1 MEMEWPLDAVIER
14 VEPSWIGTPPA
25 VFAMLVRAA
34 DPNAAGATT
43 ISLDAPFVGR
53 GTGGVFAPPPVRVAP
68 RSCCEPDD
76 QIVVEIDGARWGF
89 FHLAGFWID
98 YRAGPFTFHAFAPS
112 GDAFRLTT
120 PGP

>member
-1 MEMEWPLDAVIER
+1 MKMEWPLDAVVER

-25 VFAMLVRAA
+25 VVAMLVRAA

-43 ISLDAPFVGR
+43 ISPNALFVGR
-53 GTGGVFAPPPVRVAP
+53 GTGGVSAPPPVRVAP
-68 RSCCEPDD
+68 RNCCEPDD

-98 YRAGPFTFHAFAPS
+98 YRAGPFTFHAFAPWR
-112 GDAFRLTT
+112 DAFRLTM
-120 PGP
+120 PAP